1 MTGLSFIAL
10 FVVITVSLCPFMM
23 SEAQRLGPSATNT
36 LNNPFGGAYES
47 PPQIVM
53 TYNNTE
59 HLGVLDSYSFKVSET
74 LGEIPIFN
82 DTITSTVPNQTITIE
97 NGSVIRFAIRGNA
110 PPEAQSDA
118 LAVNA
123 YTIEGKPVKVLKVAD
138 ESQKTSFVVDLNE
151 SREYIL
157 TAIAT
162 WLPEED
168 TERISGYVSYSY
180 KINVTS
186 EV

>member
-1 MTGLSFIAL
+1 M
-10 FVVITVSLCPFMM
+10 
-23 SEAQRLGPSATNT
+23 
-36 LNNPFGGAYES
+36 
-47 PPQIVM
+47 
-53 TYNNTE
+53 
-59 HLGVLDSYSFKVSET
+59 DSYSFKISET

-118 LAVNA
+118 FAVNA
-123 YTIEGKPVKVLKVAD
+123 YTIDGKPVKVLEVAD

-168 TERISGYVSYSY
+168 TEKVSGYVSYSY

-186 EV
+186 QV